1 MKGQKKMTLFR
12 TIPRGRRF
20 LGVPVGGGVEDL
32 RFTLG
37 ENEII
42 RFNTSMIRVKE
53 PAACSRPPGLI
64 IRSILQGSAVKGFK
78 CAQ

>member
-1 MKGQKKMTLFR
+1 MTLFR
-12 TIPRGRRF
+12 TIPRSRRF

-42 RFNTSMIRVKE
+42 RFNISMNCSYLIRVKE
-53 PAACSRPPGLI
+53 PVACSCPPRLI
-64 IRSILQGSAVKGFK
+64 IRSILQGSAIKNFK